1 MAELTPAKL
10 SSMNNEQL
18 KSNGYVRVPG
28 FTKKDG
34 TKVKAH
40 VRKINPGFTIGFL
53 QDMNDKYVAEQLNTK
68 SALIYNNKLHVKVGE
83 YIAKV
88 KLKKVIGK
96 SNNEI
101 NKVIA
106 EKSGLSLSSVKK
118 ALQGKDISRALRAYE
133 KKLAR
138 KAQQQAASRNVGGG
152 GSSKSSS
159 GGNTSS
165 GSTQASS
172 SSSSGGYSDKSY
184 STTGGTKV
192 GG

>member
-1 MAELTPAKL
+1 MSDLTPAKL
-10 SSMNNEQL
+10 STMNNEQL

-53 QDMNDKYVAEQLNTK
+53 QDMNDKYVADQLNTK
-68 SALIYNNKLHVKVGE
+68 AAIIYNNKLHVKVGE

-96 SNNEI
+96 SNTDI
-101 NKVIA
+101 HKAIA
-106 EKSGLSLSSVKK
+106 DKSGLTLASVKK
-118 ALQGKDISRALRAYE
+118 ALEGKDVARALRAHE

-152 GSSKSSS
+152 S
-159 GGNTSS
+159 NTSS
-165 GSTQASS
+165 NSGSNTSGGSVQAP

-184 STTGGTKV
+184 STTGGTKTN
-192 GG
+192 

>member
-10 SSMNNEQL
+10 ASMNNEQL

-118 ALQGKDISRALRAYE
+118 ALEGKDVSRALRAYE

-138 KAQQQAASRNVGGG
+138 KAQQQAASRNVGSSNS

-159 GGNTSS
+159 GSNTSS
-165 GSTQASS
+165 GSSGSS
-172 SSSSGGYSDKSY
+172 SSTGYSDKSY
-184 STTGGTKV
+184 STTTPTKTQ
-192 GG
+192 G

>member
-10 SSMNNEQL
+10 STMNNKEL

-40 VRKINPGFTIGFL
+40 VRKINPGFSIGFL
-53 QDMNDKYVAEQLNTK
+53 EDINNKYVAEQLNTK
-68 SALIYNNKLHVKVGE
+68 TALIYNNKLHVKVGE

-88 KLKKVIGK
+88 NLKKVIGK

-101 NKVIA
+101 NKAIA
-106 EKSGLSLSSVKK
+106 KKSGLTLASVKK
-118 ALQGKDISRALRAYE
+118 ALEGKDVSRALRAYE

-152 GSSKSSS
+152 NSGSSKSSS

-165 GSTQASS
+165 GSSGSS
-172 SSSSGGYSDKSY
+172 SSTGYSDKSY
-184 STTGGTKV
+184 STTTPTKTQ
-192 GG
+192 G